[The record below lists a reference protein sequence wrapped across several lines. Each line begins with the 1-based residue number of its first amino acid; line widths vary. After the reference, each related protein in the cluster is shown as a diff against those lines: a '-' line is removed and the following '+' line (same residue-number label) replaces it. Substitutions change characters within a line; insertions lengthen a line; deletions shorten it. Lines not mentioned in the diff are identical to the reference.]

1 MENDK
6 GMLVLE
12 FEIILSEETTCR
24 RPDLLWKEKEK
35 KKTPGF
41 AIRYIRDGEKD
52 EIKKKEKQTTSRNVV
67 LELRERRPGG
77 GVEEAICEIEIFE
90 NNSPCKKI
98 DRWGDAKNKIKIPMK
113 TTLKESVIRVSYE

>member
-41 AIRYIRDGEKD
+41 AIRHIRDGEKD
-52 EIKKKEKQTTSRNVV
+52 EIKKKKNRPHPETLSSSLGKEDPVEVLRKRYKRSR
-67 LELRERRPGG
+67 
-77 GVEEAICEIEIFE
+77 F
-90 NNSPCKKI
+90 S
-98 DRWGDAKNKIKIPMK
+98 K
-113 TTLKESVIRVSYE
+113 TTVPAKRSIVGEMRRTKSKFQ